1 MVVVVDD
8 DVDDDDGDV
17 DDSLP
22 VSNLPGVGGL
32 VRPEKKKQHIIK
44 ILNSYFH
51 YCNWFILVKSLSNS
65 ERIFEDNI

>member
-32 VRPEKKKQHIIK
+32 VRPEKK
-44 ILNSYFH
+44 NST
-51 YCNWFILVKSLSNS
+51 S
-65 ERIFEDNI
+65 